1 MLVKLTI
8 RLLKGLLIMFVLIT
22 DILSIVVTRWS
33 EEPIAITINL
43 ISFQFKIVVS
53 PSSTFNWHKKEI

>member
-43 ISFQFKIVVS
+43 ISFQFKIVAS
-53 PSSTFNWHKKEI
+53 PSSTFN